1 VCEERGVKIEIEIEI
16 EIEIDRSG
24 NRNRNRNR
32 NRGIIE
38 SDSCKLVVKWF
49 FVQVF
54 ILLFKIFYHYYY
66 YCAARIRSP
75 SFSLDLSFNTTT
87 NLPQAIA
94 KIKMKSLSKWRFV
107 NTQNIKN
114 HCGHFR
120 I

>member
-54 ILLFKIFYHYYY
+54 ILLLFKNLSLLLLL
-66 YCAARIRSP
+66 CGENKV
-75 SFSLDLSFNTTT
+75 SFVFS
-87 NLPQAIA
+87 
-94 KIKMKSLSKWRFV
+94 
-107 NTQNIKN
+107 
-114 HCGHFR
+114 
-120 I
+120 